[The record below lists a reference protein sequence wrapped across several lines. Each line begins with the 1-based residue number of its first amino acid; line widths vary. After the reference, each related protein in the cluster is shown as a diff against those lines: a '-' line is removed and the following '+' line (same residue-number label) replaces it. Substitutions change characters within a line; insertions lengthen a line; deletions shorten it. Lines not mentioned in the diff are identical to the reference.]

1 MNVLHVHVVEDVVH
15 VFQRH
20 RPSVQQRD
28 ERIEVFLLLGSLG
41 LEGGG
46 FVDLVGSGDEGRAG
60 GEAFERDLFVGFDG
74 AER

>member
-15 VFQRH
+15 VLQRH
-20 RPSVQQRD
+20 RPPVQQRD
-28 ERIEVFLLLGSLG
+28 ERVEVFLLLGSFG

-46 FVDLVGSGDEGRAG
+46 FVDLVGSSDEGWAG
-60 GEAFERDLFVGFDG
+60 GEAFEGDLFVGFDG